1 MPTFRSWESV
11 QCSGG
16 DTVVFPTFRQIIA
29 DAARREGFS
38 AGRRSATQPVWRQ
51 RQRVRRFIEQIAS
64 IERQL
69 GIYDLNKVTLAAPG
83 AA

>member
-1 MPTFRSWESV
+1 VGTPWCFLPFVRS
-11 QCSGG
+11 
-16 DTVVFPTFRQIIA
+16 PL
-29 DAARREGFS
+29 
-38 AGRRSATQPVWRQ
+38 TQLVERVSQQVAEAQHNRVWRQ